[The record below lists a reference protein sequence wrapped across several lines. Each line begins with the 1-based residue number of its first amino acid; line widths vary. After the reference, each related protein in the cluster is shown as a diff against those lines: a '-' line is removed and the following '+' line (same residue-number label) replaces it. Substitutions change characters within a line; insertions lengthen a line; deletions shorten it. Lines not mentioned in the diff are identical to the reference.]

1 MSEENNAIEK
11 YLPLWGQTICSIID
25 HFFTRRE
32 KHVVILADNAS
43 AQIDKIALRI
53 AENAPTMA
61 KAFAKA
67 TVASMNEVEVVMAEK
82 AAKEAA
88 STEQPN

>member
-1 MSEENNAIEK
+1 MDEETNAIEK
-11 YLPLWGQTICSIID
+11 YLPLWGQTICSILD
-25 HFFTRRE
+25 HFFTRKE
-32 KHVVILADNAS
+32 KHHVVVAENAGV
-43 AQIDKIALRI
+43 QIDKIALKI

-67 TVASMNEVEVVMAEK
+67 TVTSMNEVEAVMSEK

-88 STEQPN
+88 RTEQPN